1 MKKTLINILK
11 SIIFLLLLGLA
22 ILAAIVILKRKD
34 SDYKYTDFF
43 NEAKKDNIDVL
54 FMGSSHVINAINP
67 VFLFEDYGITSY
79 NMGGHGAMLQA
90 TYWELKEALEYCTPK
105 WVVVDAY
112 MLEKNIRY
120 LDNREEFDDEDE
132 VNTAV
137 EQLHL
142 NMDAWPLNDLKR
154 EAIDDLIQRKSVK
167 NEFLY
172 EFIIYHNRWK
182 YLNENDFKTITG
194 TAERNHLFGA
204 EMRYDVELEPEQH
217 PDVTEADLLTED
229 TVGTEYLEKIIE
241 LCQDKGINVVTT
253 FIPFAAGVKDKAAA
267 IRAGEISEMY
277 DVPYINMLEEDVI
290 DVNTDLND
298 RSHLNVVG
306 AKKVSDYMGQWLS
319 DTGDLTDH
327 RGDDRYAYWQQC
339 VEDFNEELDDVLF
352 TEDNLYIKLDLL
364 CLEDYNFVL
373 YVNDGSPVFLDDYLK
388 RMVIKSSMT
397 NKIDTTTGPYILVKD
412 NSHDKMYE
420 ASEGDSLSGMSTALG
435 TLNYQPV
442 EHYFRLL
449 YSDEDQDTN
458 YLYDDIHYLEDIQL
472 IIYDEDGEI
481 LEHDYY
487 KSNGTNYVR

>member
-1 MKKTLINILK
+1 MKKTMTNIFK
-11 SIIFLLLLGLA
+11 SFIFLALLGLC

-67 VFLFEDYGITSY
+67 VFLFEEYGITSY

-90 TYWELKEALEYCTPK
+90 TYWELEEALQYCTPK
-105 WVVVDAY
+105 WVVVDTY
-112 MLEKNIRY
+112 MLEKDIKY
-120 LDNREEFDDEDE
+120 LDNREEFDDDEE
-132 VNTAV
+132 VNTSV

-154 EAIDDLIQRKSVK
+154 AAIDDLIQSKSVK

-182 YLNENDFKTITG
+182 YLNEDDFKTITG

-217 PDVTEADLLTED
+217 PDVTEEDLLTED
-229 TVGTEYLEKIIE
+229 TVGTEYLEKILE
-241 LCQDKGINVVTT
+241 LCQDRGISVVTT
-253 FIPFAAGVKDKAAA
+253 FYPFAAGVKDKAAA
-267 IRAGEISEMY
+267 IRAGQIAEMY
-277 DVPYINMLEEDVI
+277 DVPYINMLDEDVI
-290 DVNTDLND
+290 DLYTDLND

-319 DTGDLTDH
+319 ETGDLVDH
-327 RGDDRYAYWQQC
+327 RGDERYAYWQKC
-339 VEDFNEELDDVLF
+339 VDDFNEELDDVLF

-373 YVNDGSPVFLDDYLK
+373 YVNEDSPVFLDDYLK
-388 RMVIKSSMT
+388 RMVIKSSQT
-397 NKIDTTTGPYILVKD
+397 NKVDSTTGPYILVKD
-412 NSHDKMYE
+412 NTHEKTYE
-420 ASEGDSLSGMSTALG
+420 ASDADALSGMNTALG

-449 YSDEDQDTN
+449 YADEDQDTN
-458 YLYDDIHYLEDIQL
+458 YLYDDMHYQEDIQL

-487 KSNGTNYVR
+487 KSYGGNYVR